1 MRKIDSKK
9 ILQEVR
15 ALAKF
20 PSKSICNEP
29 FHRIFIGFGKL
40 QSFESNGHIGKIP
53 IGFES
58 YEIPLI

>member
-29 FHRIFIGFGKL
+29 FHRNLIGFGKL
-40 QSFESNGHIGKIP
+40 YSFESNGPIEKIH

-58 YEIPLI
+58 Y